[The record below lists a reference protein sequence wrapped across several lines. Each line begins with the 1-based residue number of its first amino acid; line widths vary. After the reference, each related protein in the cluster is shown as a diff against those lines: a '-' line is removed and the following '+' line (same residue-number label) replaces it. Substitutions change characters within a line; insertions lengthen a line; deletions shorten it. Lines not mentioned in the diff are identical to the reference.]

1 MIFEELKKN
10 QWKLQM
16 WFDFYGIR
24 IGFQTDVTD
33 SNSKIASLFPFGTV
47 ETDKGAVQGAFL
59 LITNQDSVQNG
70 FYWVENGKVELLFD
84 FFEFEEY
91 FWKIVEMKLVF
102 VLAMISPPKMFFF
115 HAGAVALNGKGIV
128 IPGKSFAGKTTLTKE
143 FIKHGAIYYSDDCA
157 LINSEGLLFP
167 YPISLAV
174 RGENGREYVESKVF
188 GSVDGVE
195 PVKVE
200 YVLFASYK
208 EGKSWSPTILDSGHM
223 TLRLLE
229 HLFFPASINQKPKE
243 ILELVAKLMGQVK
256 IIEGVRGEA
265 IEVVKWFTDKI
276 E

>member
-243 ILELVAKLMGQVK
+243 ILELAAKLMGQVK